1 MNEREFYRTP
11 DRRHGARAAGV
22 DPRPGEDIDRGG
34 QKTST
39 ADPGGMKS
47 TEPTPKIE
55 SNSIDPAK
63 RRQEGA
69 DEHQPV
75 RGNEPADGEGAGDP
89 VARGERR
96 PAKKNDAEDFR
107 G

>member
-1 MNEREFYRTP
+1 MNNREFYRTP
-11 DRRHGARAAGV
+11 GRRHSARAAGV
-22 DPRPGEDIDRGG
+22 DPRPGEDPARGG
-34 QKTST
+34 QKSST

-47 TEPTPKIE
+47 TEPTAKVE
-55 SNSIDPAK
+55 LNKIDPKK

-75 RGNEPADGEGAGDP
+75 RGNQPADGEGPGDS
-89 VARGERR
+89 VARGERH